1 MRVPAQ
7 AKYVGIRPKH
17 QSVESVDRRAGGRYS
32 KDFLRRA
39 RERTSGRMHTWSEFA
54 MTGRV
59 FRRWQGVPM
68 RSGGKW
74 AVTPRTTDHCPA
86 NSRDTQHPKTP
97 DSLGLSFH
105 IVVRSILLRPFF
117 LN

>member
-1 MRVPAQ
+1 VCVPAQ
-7 AKYVGIRPKH
+7 ARYVGIRPKH

-74 AVTPRTTDHCPA
+74 AVVRTDHCPSKSHA
-86 NSRDTQHPKTP
+86 TLNTQKRLIFSAFLSISSLSSRFCFDLCLP
-97 DSLGLSFH
+97 
-105 IVVRSILLRPFF
+105 
-117 LN
+117 